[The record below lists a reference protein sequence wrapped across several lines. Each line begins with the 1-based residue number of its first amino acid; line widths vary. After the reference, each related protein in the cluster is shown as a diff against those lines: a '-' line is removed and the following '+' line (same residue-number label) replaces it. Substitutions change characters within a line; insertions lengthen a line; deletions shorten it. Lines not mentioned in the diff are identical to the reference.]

1 MKYINVIA
9 LVLSGAIILGSV
21 LLSEIGFKRSILSR
35 KIAALLTGTG
45 IGLASGMI
53 VYWGFGNGDLFGSI
67 VTSLIAAVIA
77 GTMKYFSLGKWSS

>member
-1 MKYINVIA
+1 MKFINVIA

-21 LLSEIGFKRSILSR
+21 LLSEIGFRRSIFSR
-35 KIAALLTGTG
+35 KTATYLTGTG

-53 VYWGFGNGDLFGSI
+53 VFWGFGNGDLIGSI
-67 VTSLIAAVIA
+67 ATGLIAAVIS

>member
-1 MKYINVIA
+1 MKYTNVLA

-21 LLSEIGFKRSILSR
+21 LLSEMGFRRSLLSR
-35 KIAALLTGTG
+35 KTAAFLTAAG

-67 VTSLIAAVIA
+67 ATSLIAALIA